1 LKLYEPLIERD
12 LPAIPAA
19 VRSFLDEHSVHDLF
33 LAVARFAVLA
43 YSPSQHSKRAVMAC
57 RAAWDLRDA
66 YGERWPDLLTE
77 CARYAAEARQPWSE
91 PPILDAIEVP
101 DEEDLR
107 AKAVGGDALLMLN
120 TALALVPILGEKG
133 RGALLRMPSQELE
146 ADRTYRSHRSYR
158 TYKSHE
164 IPDLVAQTVQSNG
177 SPETV
182 TEVLIWSAQHPA
194 TPQPRNPA
202 PPPIYPLATDYA
214 QTLIAHATPLPTHLQ
229 TPFLAAVH
237 HNLAHGESFAD
248 WSFA

>member
-1 LKLYEPLIERD
+1 MKLYEPLIERD

-19 VRSFLDEHSVHDLF
+19 VRSSLDEHSVHDLF

-57 RAAWDLRDA
+57 RAAWELRDSF
-66 YGERWPDLLTE
+66 GDRWPDLLTE

-101 DEEDLR
+101 DEDELR
-107 AKAVGGDALLMLN
+107 ATAKGDARLMLE
-120 TALALVPILGEKG
+120 TALALVPVLGEKG
-133 RGALLRMPSQELE
+133 RGALLRMPVMELE
-146 ADRTYRSHRSYR
+146 AKQTEERDAPI
-158 TYKSHE
+158 E
-164 IPDLVAQTVQSNG
+164 ELVQRVIAANG

-194 TPQPRNPA
+194 TPQPRNQE
-202 PPPIYPLATDYA
+202 PPIYHLARDYA
-214 QTLIAHATPLPTHLQ
+214 QTLIAHATPIPAHLQ
-229 TPFLAAVH
+229 QPFLAAVH